1 MGLGLLLLGACEGFQ
16 IGDDALI
23 QHLPPGQDRVCRAA
37 VREALAEKN
46 VSEDW
51 VRRIFYRA
59 VREGNRITGF
69 EAWVYPEDGLGTGPA
84 VNRCRRDGDL
94 GGQRRRRK
102 GPVARGR
109 DFQRRTTSK
118 PALSRWHAAAADS
131 LASLSPASR
140 RVSVD

>member
-1 MGLGLLLLGACEGFQ
+1 MTGGSRMSGSPRSQDREKAARTARRVVAMGLGLLLLGACEGFQ

-51 VRRIFYRA
+51 IRRIFYRA

-69 EAWVYPEDGLGTGPA
+69 EAWVYPEDGSGALVVELSEQCQVT
-84 VNRCRRDGDL
+84 RIW
-94 GGQRRRRK
+94 
-102 GPVARGR
+102 ARGLR
-109 DFQRRTTSK
+109 
-118 PALSRWHAAAADS
+118 
-131 LASLSPASR
+131 
-140 RVSVD
+140 